1 MKLVNL
7 FFFALGDAFFFN
19 NHREYIKKIIKLIT
33 KAKYKDITKKKK
45 NKLRKKLIWYNIKQK
60 KLPKISYYTII
71 WCHQE
76 ILRGNFLYKWSLY
89 SEYATK

>member
-1 MKLVNL
+1 VPELGFIFKNNEKIMKLVNL

-45 NKLRKKLIWYNIKQK
+45 NKLRKKLI
-60 KLPKISYYTII
+60 
-71 WCHQE
+71 
-76 ILRGNFLYKWSLY
+76 
-89 SEYATK
+89 